1 MPDLTHSSLAD
12 AAFAT
17 TLADFQAAAARIA
30 GDAIIT
36 PALPIACKDRR
47 VFLKAECLQPLGSF
61 KIRAAANALAQA
73 PDGALANGVITAS
86 AGNFGQGIA
95 LAAKA
100 RGLPVDVYVP
110 DTSAKVKVDALREMG
125 ATVHMVSFADWWQ
138 IIMTRQTGT
147 NGFFVHPVAEL
158 AVVIGNG
165 TIGLEIAAQVPD
177 VDTVVVPIGGGGMIS
192 GIALAMRA
200 LGKKVR
206 IVGAEIETSTPV
218 FEAKRAGHP
227 VTVPRGPT
235 WIDGIGSTGVL
246 DEIWPMLDNLVD
258 EVIPVTHAEA
268 ANALRLLARQ
278 SHIIAEGAGAVALA
292 AALHTSLAGKTVVPV
307 ISGGNIDAG
316 TYARIL
322 QGEDR

>member
-1 MPDLTHSSLAD
+1 MTESSLAD
-12 AAFAT
+12 AAFAA
-17 TLADFQAAAARIA
+17 TLADFEAAAARISK
-30 GDAIIT
+30 DAIVT
-36 PALPIACKDRR
+36 PALPLVAGDRR

-61 KIRAAANALAQA
+61 KIRAAANALATA
-73 PDGALANGVITAS
+73 PADLLANGVTTAS

-95 LAAKA
+95 LAAA
-100 RGLPVDVYVP
+100 SRGLSVDVFVP
-110 DTSAKVKVDALREMG
+110 ESSAKVKVEALREMG
-125 ATVHMVSFADWWQ
+125 ATVHMVTFADWWQ

-165 TIGLEIAAQVPD
+165 TIGMEIAQQVPD

-206 IVGAEIETSTPV
+206 IVGAEIETATPL
-218 FEAKRAGHP
+218 FAAKQVGHP

-246 DEIWPMLDNLVD
+246 AEMWPLLDDLVD
-258 EVIPVTHAEA
+258 EVIVVSHTEA
-268 ANALRLLARQ
+268 ASALRQMARR
-278 SHIIAEGAGAVALA
+278 SRLIAEGAGAVALA
-292 AALHTSLAGKTVVPV
+292 AAMHPSFAGQTIVPV
-307 ISGGNIDAG
+307 ISGGNIDVG
-316 TYARIL
+316 TYTRIL
-322 QGEDR
+322 GGDDV

>member
-1 MPDLTHSSLAD
+1 MTHSTLATKALS
-12 AAFAT
+12 AA
-17 TLADFQAAAARIA
+17 LADFKAAAARISS
-30 GDAIIT
+30 DAIKT
-36 PALPIACKDRR
+36 PALPFRQPDRR

-73 PDGALANGVITAS
+73 PAAELANGVITAS

-95 LAAKA
+95 QAAKA
-100 RGLPVDVYVP
+100 RGLSVDVYVP
-110 DTSAKVKVDALREMG
+110 DTSAKVKVDALRDMG

-192 GIALAMRA
+192 GIALALRA
-200 LGKKVR
+200 MGKKVR
-206 IVGAEIETSTPV
+206 ILGAEIETSTPL
-218 FEAKRAGHP
+218 FQAKRAGHP
-227 VTVPRGPT
+227 VTVARGAT

-246 DEIWPMLDNLVD
+246 DEMWPMLEHLVD
-258 EVIPVTHAEA
+258 EVIVVSHAEA

-278 SHIIAEGAGAVALA
+278 SHVVAEGAGAVALA
-292 AALHTSLAGKTVVPV
+292 AALHPSLAGRTVVPV
-307 ISGGNIDAG
+307 ISGGNIDAA

-322 QGEDR
+322 LGEDR